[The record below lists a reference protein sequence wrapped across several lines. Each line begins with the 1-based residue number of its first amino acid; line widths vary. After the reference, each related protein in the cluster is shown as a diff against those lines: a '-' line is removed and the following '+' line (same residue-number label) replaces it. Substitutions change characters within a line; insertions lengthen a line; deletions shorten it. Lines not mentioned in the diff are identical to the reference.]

1 VPLLFHPRASVT
13 SDRHAAPIARTFAPR
28 SASALIVA
36 LGLAASLF
44 PTAPAFAE
52 PAAAEAV
59 TPPKLVT
66 APGVELPPGEAPSE
80 PVSVELELGIDGA
93 GRVTAVKVVTS
104 GGTAFDEKALEAAR
118 LFEFEPARR
127 GTEPLAVTIRYRYVF
142 PAAPPPPAAA
152 AAPVAAPPPPVATA
166 PAAASAPPAPTPET
180 AAAVEEFEATAEV
193 AAPPREVTRR
203 TVEKEELTRIPGTRG
218 DALRAI
224 EVLPGV
230 ARTGLDNGTPILR
243 GAGSEES
250 VSYLDG
256 IPIPFL
262 YHFGGVTSFFSSRL
276 LSRVDLYPGNFSTRY
291 GRVVGGV
298 IDVRTRDPEKD
309 RFHGM
314 LDVSLVDTALYAET
328 PISDSGGIG
337 LAARRS
343 NIDLVYSKL
352 VPEDAFSVVAAPVY
366 YDYQAIY
373 SQELGRNHRLRLLGY
388 GSRDAV
394 ELVFS
399 NPNAEDPGLAGG
411 IKGTLAFHRL
421 QAELRSTFSPRL
433 TQDVVVAFGRIDTE
447 QRFGEIFQVFGGE
460 ELHGRAE
467 WSYSAHPA
475 LRITGGADFFGW
487 FLNGEY
493 RGPAPTQFEG
503 NPRDRDALGAQ
514 RLVSVESKG
523 INVVRPGGYLELGV
537 RPFDSVL
544 LTPGVRVDYY
554 GEFGD
559 WSIDPRVSARWEVG
573 PQTALKAGVGRF
585 TQPPLFWMSV
595 PVVGNPDL
603 DPYHALQT
611 SAGVEQ
617 SFSKKL
623 KLGVEGFY
631 KKLDKVIVATVDQGP
646 PGFVNE
652 GEGRIFGAEFSAEA
666 RPDDKTFG
674 YLAYTLSR
682 SERSEHGRP
691 YRLFDHDQTHILS
704 VAASR
709 KLGAGWELGVRFR
722 LVSGEPTTP
731 VTGSIFDARTGV
743 YLPRYGAVNSER
755 DPMFHQLDV
764 KVEKAFKIGALTLA
778 PYLDV
783 QNVYNASNV
792 EGYTYN
798 YDYTK
803 REEATGLGLFPNI
816 GVRGEL

>member
-1 VPLLFHPRASVT
+1 VSVLDPRAST
-13 SDRHAAPIARTFAPR
+13 ASDRRLAPKTRTFAPPK
-28 SASALIVA
+28 SAAALIAA
-36 LGLAASLF
+36 LGLAASVF
-44 PTAPAFAE
+44 PVAPAFAE
-52 PAAAEAV
+52 PAPTEAV
-59 TPPKLVT
+59 TPPKLLT
-66 APGVELPPGEAPSE
+66 APAVELPPGAMPSE
-80 PVSVELELGIDGA
+80 PVSVELELGIDA
-93 GRVTAVKVVTS
+93 LGRVTAAKVATS
-104 GGTAFDEKALEAAR
+104 GGAPFDEKALEAAQK
-118 LFEFEPARR
+118 FEFEPARR
-127 GTEPLAVTIRYRYVF
+127 GTEVLAVTIRYRYVF
-142 PAAPPPPAAA
+142 PAAPPPPAVA
-152 AAPVAAPPPPVATA
+152 AAPVAAPPPPIAATPAPA
-166 PAAASAPPAPTPET
+166 PAAPPSDT
-180 AAAVEEFEATAEV
+180 AAVEEFEATAEV

-203 TVEKEELTRIPGTRG
+203 TIEKEELTRIPGTRG

-250 VSYLDG
+250 VPYLDG

-276 LSRVDLYPGNFSTRY
+276 LSRVDVYPGNFSARY

-314 LDVSLVDTALYAET
+314 LDLSLVDTAIYAET
-328 PISDSGGIG
+328 PITDSAGIG
-337 LAARRS
+337 VAARRS

-352 VPEDAFSVVAAPVY
+352 VPDDVFSVVAAPVY

-373 SQELGRNHRLRLLGY
+373 SQELGRNHRLRVLGY

-399 NPNAEDPGLAGG
+399 NPNDEDPGLAGG
-411 IKGTLAFHRL
+411 IKGTIAFHRL
-421 QAELRSTFSPRL
+421 QAELRSTFSPKF
-433 TQDVVVAFGRIDTE
+433 TQDVVVAVGRIDTE

-467 WSYSAHPA
+467 WSYSMHPA
-475 LRITGGADFFGW
+475 LRLTAGADLFGW
-487 FLNGEY
+487 FLDGEY
-493 RGPAPTQFEG
+493 RGPAPTQWEG

-514 RLVSVESKG
+514 RLVQVESQG
-523 INVVRPGGYLELGV
+523 INVVRPGGYLELGF
-537 RPFDSVL
+537 RPLSPVL

-559 WSIDPRVSARWEVG
+559 WSVDPRISARYEVG
-573 PQTALKAGVGRF
+573 PQTALKAGVGRY
-585 TQPPLFWMSV
+585 TQPPVFWMSV

-603 DPYHALQT
+603 DPYHALQV

-617 SFSKKL
+617 GFSKKL

-631 KKLDKVIVATVDQGP
+631 KKLDKVIVATADSGP

-704 VAASR
+704 LAVSR

-731 VTGSIFDARTGV
+731 VTGSLFDARTGV

-764 KVEKAFKIGALTLA
+764 RVEKAFKIGALTLA

-803 REEATGLGLFPNI
+803 REEATGLGLFPNL